1 MTTEIIIVLWHIYG
15 CLRAKPRISIHPG
28 TALVRNPWFICY
40 HPTHF
45 CLFQTF
51 LMQNF
56 FFLTQLSHFFMVLD
70 CFTSTCMKNQHPI
83 CLTVKF
89 SQVLFGAKDLLKR
102 NLALE
107 KSTWHLAEWK
117 VHFYLSNV
125 TFVILSSDHFDRFH
139 LKKKKFR
146 LRQKYLDFC
155 FSKLKLHKLEQT
167 GKSVSEKIGMLSKQG
182 WCLTR
187 RFWTNLVYRIK
198 ILTSSICVKCWQS
211 V

>member
-1 MTTEIIIVLWHIYG
+1 MIYLLSS
-15 CLRAKPRISIHPG
+15 CA
-28 TALVRNPWFICY
+28 F
-40 HPTHF
+40 F
-45 CLFQTF
+45 LFQTF
-51 LMQNF
+51 LMQKF
-56 FFLTQLSHFFMVLD
+56 LSHFFMVLD

-139 LKKKKFR
+139 LKNIFFR

-167 GKSVSEKIGMLSKQG
+167 GKSVSEKNWYAVKTGL
-182 WCLTR
+182 
-187 RFWTNLVYRIK
+187 
-198 ILTSSICVKCWQS
+198 ILN
-211 V
+211 